1 VLDQT
6 CWRANPLD
14 VLEVRATQAI
24 PSATTDAAIGN
35 WDHTT
40 DRNWHGYIDFIYLW
54 NRVLDLGARQGIQK
68 NRPSL

>member
-1 VLDQT
+1 MGARPDLLAPIRST
-6 CWRANPLD
+6 F
-14 VLEVRATQAI
+14 EVRATQAI

-54 NRVLDLGARQGIQK
+54 NRVLDIGARQGIQK
-68 NRPSL
+68 NRPRL